1 MQPARKKEQ
10 AIEVRGARV
19 HNLKNISVSLP
30 HNKLTV
36 VTGVSGSGKSS
47 LAFDT
52 IYAEGQRRYV
62 ESLSAYARQFL
73 ERMDKP
79 DVDEITG
86 IAPAIAI
93 RQKNATKNPRS
104 TVATQT
110 EIYDYLRLLYARAG
124 QTFCHVCGREVKKDS
139 PESAADEILS
149 TLDSG
154 ARFYVLFPILEESSP
169 KRNRSTSKVK
179 KKPAATDLSVS
190 AYLISLLQQGF
201 SRLYRDDKLIEL
213 SLPEDYKFS
222 DFNDTFVLIDR
233 LKADQDI
240 RQRLVD
246 SLETCFR
253 EGHAAIIEQ
262 VGGEEQVSLKF
273 SDRYVCKYDGT
284 PYEEPEPQLFS
295 FNSPYGACPT
305 CQGFGNTIGV
315 DYDLVIPNPLLSIKD
330 GAIEPFTRPQHAWA
344 QKELLKYA
352 ASANININVPY
363 ADLPDFQQN
372 CIVYGDEG
380 WRGIKGFF
388 KWLETK
394 KYKLHVRVF
403 LAKYRGY
410 TKCPD
415 CEGSRLRQEARDVKV
430 GGRSLPEILELSID
444 DAYEFFESLTLNPE
458 REKIAEKLLL
468 EIRRRLRF
476 LVDVGLDY
484 LTLSRL
490 AATLSGGEAQR
501 IQLATNL
508 GSLLVGT
515 LYVLDEPSIG
525 LHPRDNARLVKILEN
540 LRDIGNT
547 LLVVEHDEDTM
558 RAADHI
564 IDIGPFAGEL
574 GGDVVFEGTFNS
586 LLKDKTSLTAKYLR
600 GEAEIKIPQKR
611 RKPGKEKIRITG
623 AREHNL
629 QNVSVEI
636 PLEMLVCITGV
647 SGSGKS
653 TLVHDVLYA
662 GLKKQRGEWN
672 SHVGLFKEITGR
684 EHIDD
689 IVLVDQSPIGRTPRS
704 NPVTYIKAYD
714 AIREVF
720 AATQTAKTKGF
731 GSSHFSFNVPGGRC
745 ETCQGSGTVIVEMQF
760 LADVELT
767 CEDCRGTRFREE
779 VLNIK
784 YKGRNIAEA
793 LELTVREA
801 ILFFKEA
808 KKIVNKLKVLE
819 AVGLGYLRLG
829 QSATTLSGGEA
840 QRVKLASHLAQ
851 TSNSKTLFIFDEP
864 TTGLHFE
871 DINKL
876 LTAFR
881 ALIDNGASLV
891 VIEHNLDVIKTADWI
906 IDLGPEGGIGGGK
919 IVATGTPEQII
930 KVSDSATGTY
940 LRDLLNQKRGN
951 LTSDPAPTV
960 HL

>member
-79 DVDEITG
+79 DVDDITG

-139 PESAADEILS
+139 PESAADEVLAALEIG
-149 TLDSG
+149 T
-154 ARFYVLFPILEESSP
+154 RFYVLFPILGEISL
-169 KRNRSTSKVK
+169 KGARTQSKTK
-179 KKPAATDLSVS
+179 KKATALDLSVS
-190 AYLISLLQQGF
+190 AFLISLLQQGF
-201 SRLYRDDKLIEL
+201 SRLYRNGEVIEL
-213 SLPEDYKFS
+213 TRPEDYEFP

-233 LKADQDI
+233 LKADPDI

-262 VGGEEQVSLKF
+262 VGGEEQVSLKY

-468 EIRRRLRF
+468 EIRRRLKF

-547 LLVVEHDEDTM
+547 LLVVEHDEETM

-684 EHIDD
+684 EYIDD

-779 VLNIK
+779 VLNIR
-784 YKGRNIAEA
+784 YKGKNIAEA

-919 IVATGTPEQII
+919 IVGTGTPEQII
-930 KVSDSATGTY
+930 KISDSATGTY
-940 LRDLLNQKRGN
+940 LKDLLN
-951 LTSDPAPTV
+951 
-960 HL
+960 